1 MYLTLGNAPSRT
13 WGPSVRCATLAR
25 ERHSRS
31 WIWELIQAPPVV
43 PAGRSD
49 PSRSGCLATADRN
62 VGPSSPIR
70 HPHVRHPGRSTAA
83 LEIDPGPSAR
93 TVRRTPSI
101 ARRIRRLQYFLRWLP
116 RAASRGLAAPA
127 QPIRILPVRCLGWCA
142 DSTGEIPDSRPPPP
156 RRKASGNA
164 RGGDARERG
173 ACFPSPHQRRDMGRG
188 GRRAASPHPSSR
200 TIDSGAGDRSG
211 TQRKIRPKDAG
222 SVAPGIR
229 GLRHVFRW
237 VPDRHAARRRGVR
250 DDGSCG
256 MTVEAFGFRDRKRR
270 GRARFPSPHERS
282 DMGRG
287 GRGEPQAGRRGKG
300 PRAVAR
306 GPRDAHLDGADGP
319 SRPISRSRSRRR

>member
-188 GRRAASPHPSSR
+188 GRRAASPAHPPAASP
-200 TIDSGAGDRSG
+200 DFPCASGRRAP
-211 TQRKIRPKDAG
+211 ILLRPWMRPHPILPRPLISPACSLPPASPDA
-222 SVAPGIR
+222 APRAASR
-229 GLRHVFRW
+229 GL
-237 VPDRHAARRRGVR
+237 AAPAQPIRIIP
-250 DDGSCG
+250 
-256 MTVEAFGFRDRKRR
+256 AR
-270 GRARFPSPHERS
+270 GRA
-282 DMGRG
+282 
-287 GRGEPQAGRRGKG
+287 
-300 PRAVAR
+300 
-306 GPRDAHLDGADGP
+306 
-319 SRPISRSRSRRR
+319 